1 MRVQKPGRP
10 RPTMDDVGALAGV
23 SRMTV
28 SRVLNGGHNVSPSA
42 AEAVHRAIRKT
53 GYVINQ
59 HARSLVTQRS
69 QSVAFVLS
77 EPQER
82 LFEDPN
88 FNVLLHG
95 CTQAL
100 AQHDITLLLTL
111 AGSQDDRKRV
121 SRYLTAGHV

>member
-1 MRVQKPGRP
+1 MVRIVPAPAPPPRPSPSGGEGGKRP

-28 SRVLNGGHNVSPSA
+28 SRVLNGGRNVSPSA
-42 AEAVHRAIRKT
+42 AEAVHRAIRKS

-82 LFEDPN
+82 LFEDPT
-88 FNVLLHG
+88 FNL
-95 CTQAL
+95 
-100 AQHDITLLLTL
+100 
-111 AGSQDDRKRV
+111 DRKSV
-121 SRYLTAGHV
+121 V